1 MIKIEIRK
9 SIEIGFYSIYSFDG
23 VNCATGSTLDLNP
36 YVRFNLPAD
45 MPLLTKQLFV
55 WRVQRKF
62 HWIIV
67 VALWRWQMLIWIIK
81 SIYFKKAV
89 YGILPEFELTPMHAT
104 RIDGK

>member
-55 WRVQRKF
+55 
-62 HWIIV
+62 
-67 VALWRWQMLIWIIK
+67 
-81 SIYFKKAV
+81 
-89 YGILPEFELTPMHAT
+89 
-104 RIDGK
+104 